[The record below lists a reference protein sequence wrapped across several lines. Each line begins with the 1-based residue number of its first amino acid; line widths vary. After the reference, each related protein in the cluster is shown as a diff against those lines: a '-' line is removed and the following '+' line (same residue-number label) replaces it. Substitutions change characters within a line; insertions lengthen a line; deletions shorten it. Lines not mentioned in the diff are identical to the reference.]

1 MWRKVQNVTV
11 GADVHVGRQSLC
23 LPCSGEVL
31 KRVTGD
37 RSRQERE
44 AALTTILLFVPVPS
58 AVWVVVL
65 ASDLAR
71 YLCAIMLFTQVG
83 LCSFRQF

>member
-1 MWRKVQNVTV
+1 MWEKVQNVTV
-11 GADVHVGRQSLC
+11 GADVHVRRRSIC
-23 LPCSGEVL
+23 LPCSREV

-37 RSRQERE
+37 RSRQEGE

-71 YLCAIMLFTQVG
+71 YLCAIMLYTQVG